1 VTSDQAQA
9 LMTAV
14 CSLAAP
20 FLISLAK
27 QRHWSDAQKVM
38 AALGVSVF
46 LGVATVAATGRLD
59 WKDIVG
65 TVGIVFTSASV
76 IYDTYLKGTTI
87 NDALTDAKFPGT
99 GGTKA

>member
-59 WKDIVG
+59 WKDIAG
-65 TVGIVFTSASV
+65 TIGSCSRQQA
-76 IYDTYLKGTTI
+76 
-87 NDALTDAKFPGT
+87 
-99 GGTKA
+99 

>member
-1 VTSDQAQA
+1 MTSDQAQA
-9 LMTAV
+9 MLTAV

-46 LGVATVAATGRLD
+46 LALASVAATGTLD
-59 WKDIVG
+59 WKNIAG
-65 TVGIVFTSASV
+65 TIGVVFTSASV
-76 IYDTYLKGTTI
+76 IYQTYLKGTAI
-87 NDALTDAKFPGT
+87 DDALTDATLPGGPKT
-99 GGTKA
+99 